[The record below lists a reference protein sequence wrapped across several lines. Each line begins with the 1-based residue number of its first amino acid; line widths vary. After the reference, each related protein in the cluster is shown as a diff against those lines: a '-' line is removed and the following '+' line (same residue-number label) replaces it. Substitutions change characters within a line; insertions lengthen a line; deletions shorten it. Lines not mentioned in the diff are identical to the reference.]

1 MYKEIENILVRT
13 LSPYEY
19 EQLETLKKDYAEQEI
34 IKTYKNSA
42 VKNINYIKKILQSK
56 IKKTNDWLDK
66 PIINKPID
74 DETKETYEDFKKF
87 MEEFRK

>member
-13 LSPYEY
+13 LSPFEY

-42 VKNINYIKKILQSK
+42 IKNINYIKKILQSK

-74 DETKETYEDFKKF
+74 DETKETYEKTNKQAK
-87 MEEFRK
+87 EN

>member
-13 LSPYEY
+13 LSPFEY
-19 EQLETLKKDYAEQEI
+19 EQLEILKKDYAEQEI

>member
-13 LSPYEY
+13 LSPFEY

-42 VKNINYIKKILQSK
+42 IKNINYIKKILQSK

-74 DETKETYEDFKKF
+74 DETKETYEDFKSF
-87 MEEFRK
+87 LEEFRL